1 MKNMLFFM
9 GKGGVGKSTLSSTA
23 AVQLS
28 KESYRV
34 LIVSL
39 DPAHNLGDIFEIKLR
54 DEKTRISENLDA
66 IEIDLQKWVRRYL
79 KKSRDEIISNY
90 NYNLSIN
97 LDSYINILKYSPG
110 TEEYAVLWAIEN
122 IYDRFHQEYDYILF
136 DTPPTALTLRFL
148 AMPSITRLWVKE
160 LSGMREKILSKR
172 QTLTRLNPEASVLKG
187 ARHKEDDK
195 VSQHLGAMSHRLEK
209 LFHLFTERSYV
220 TIVVNDDKL
229 SLAESVRIGEELKK
243 LKITLDSLCLNKVS
257 AVNDDHEEVTSA
269 FSGFPIF
276 KFPAVKEGILTPDQ
290 LKDFEARHL
299 IDHIL
304 HKENKS

>member
-39 DPAHNLGDIFEIKLR
+39 DPAHNLGDIFEIKLG
-54 DEKTRISENLDA
+54 DDKTRISENLDA